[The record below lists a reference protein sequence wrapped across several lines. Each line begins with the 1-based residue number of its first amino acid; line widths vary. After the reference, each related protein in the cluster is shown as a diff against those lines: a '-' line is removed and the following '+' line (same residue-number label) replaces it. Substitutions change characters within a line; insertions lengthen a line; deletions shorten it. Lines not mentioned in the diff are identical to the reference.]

1 MSRPLGA
8 PAKTSR
14 RQLAATAPGLLGR
27 CAAGRAVK
35 LDRHPVEP
43 SDGRGQTAARTGFPG
58 DSFAHHV
65 SPGRHVTTGEAVPPT
80 PGSSQTDPYP
90 HTRPRNPASGAEM
103 AGSGQEAAIR
113 PQQATVPD
121 GGLCDDFD
129 PRDGLVDGLLAASV
143 PVPVC

>member
-43 SDGRGQTAARTGFPG
+43 SDGRGQTAVRTGLPG
-58 DSFAHHV
+58 DSFARHV
-65 SPGRHVTTGEAVPPT
+65 SPGRHVNTGEGVPCDPGFEPERT
-80 PGSSQTDPYP
+80 PLNGTAL
-90 HTRPRNPASGAEM
+90 PAR
-103 AGSGQEAAIR
+103 EAR
-113 PQQATVPD
+113 QP
-121 GGLCDDFD
+121 GLRG
-129 PRDGLVDGLLAASV
+129 RDGSERRQLATTTATNWSAFDRG
-143 PVPVC
+143 